1 MCYALSGKA
10 FHSLKGFFCL
20 NKEVMVMDSDPLPGK
35 YNIYLNSSLKMKNHN
50 HHIDVDGGGS
60 C

>member
-1 MCYALSGKA
+1 
-10 FHSLKGFFCL
+10 
-20 NKEVMVMDSDPLPGK
+20 MDSDPLPGK